1 MYTAWLSTSHSD
13 LLLIEGKPG
22 SGKST
27 ITKYFKDNLL
37 EREPLAKEAIVAS
50 FFYSYREGE
59 AQTNHSNM
67 LRSILYDVLRQ
78 NETFFFHF
86 QPLYR
91 SMLPHGKWSYDSL
104 KEILLSF
111 KKHPAKE
118 RLYLIVDAMD
128 ESGEKDRGDVIQ
140 LLHQLCHGDKGCA
153 CIVKVF
159 VSSRPITELN
169 HDSTEI
175 KNVIKMQD
183 YNNSDII
190 KFADSFLGELELDR
204 ECYDKT
210 KGYIVREAQGV
221 FIWVRLIES
230 ELREYHRTGFSND
243 EIYKFLQSLPTELD
257 SFYDRILGKLEKNT
271 QRDIKVGVR
280 IFQLV
285 LFAYRPLRIPE
296 IQQALA
302 IPDDIN
308 ANYLPSDSSF
318 EDGLTKA
325 IKRRIIHC
333 GGNFLEI
340 KGLSNSLKNS
350 ITIIWL
356 IYIQERRVSFNLYIK
371 LFSRLS
377 LDFSYQHQPLSSG

>member
-1 MYTAWLSTSHSD
+1 MKWLWKHEKYIAWLSTSHSD

-37 EREPLAKEAIVAS
+37 KREPLAKEAIVAS

-91 SMLPHGKWSYDSL
+91 SMLPHGKWSYDCL

-118 RLYLIVDAMD
+118 RLYVIVDAMD
-128 ESGEKDRGDVIQ
+128 ESGEKDRDDVIQ
-140 LLHQLCHGDKGCA
+140 LLHQLCNEGKGCT
-153 CIVKVF
+153 CVVKIF
-159 VSSRPITELN
+159 VSTRPITEL
-169 HDSTEI
+169 HRDSTEVE
-175 KNVIKMQD
+175 NVIKMQD
-183 YNNSDII
+183 ENTADII
-190 KFADSFLGELELDR
+190 MFADSFLGELELDH
-204 ECYDKT
+204 ECYDRT

-221 FIWVRLIES
+221 FIWVYLIEK
-230 ELREYHRTGFSND
+230 ELREYHRTGFSNN
-243 EIYKFLQSLPTELD
+243 EIYEFLQSLPTELD
-257 SFYDRILGKLEKNT
+257 SFYDRILSKLEENA
-271 QRDIKVGVR
+271 QRDIAVGVR
-280 IFQLV
+280 IYELV
-285 LFAYRPLRIPE
+285 LFAYRPLRISE

-318 EDGLTKA
+318 KDRIIGA
-325 IKRRIIHC
+325 IKRRIVHC
-333 GGNFLEI
+333 GGNFLEM
-340 KGLSNSLKNS
+340 KGLCDSLKDFV
-350 ITIIWL
+350 T
-356 IYIQERRVSFNLYIK
+356 
-371 LFSRLS
+371 LF
-377 LDFSYQHQPLSSG
+377 G